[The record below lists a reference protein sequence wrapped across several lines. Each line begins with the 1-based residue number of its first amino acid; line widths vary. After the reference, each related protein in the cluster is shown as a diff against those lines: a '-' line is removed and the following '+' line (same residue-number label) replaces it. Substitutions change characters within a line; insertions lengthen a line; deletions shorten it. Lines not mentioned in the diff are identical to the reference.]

1 MKQELIQEV
10 LQGMLFTLN
19 NEQLQVLQGVL
30 TSVLSRYSISAAET
44 AKVEKD
50 QSNAVILKRFLD
62 AKHLE
67 GCSDKT
73 LSYYKMTV
81 EKTLE
86 SIKKPIRAITTED
99 LRAYLSEYQGD
110 NRISKVTLDNVRRI
124 LSSFFGWLEDEDFI
138 VKSPI
143 RRIHKVK
150 TPNIV
155 KTALNDEELEILRDS
170 CDNLRDVAL
179 LDFLVSTGV
188 RVGELVGLNKDDI
201 DFNERECIVFGK
213 GDKERQVYFD
223 ARTKLHLEKYLE
235 SRKDDCP
242 ALFVSLKKPHNRLT
256 KGGVETIIRKLGEKA
271 EIKNVHP
278 HKMRRTLATTAI
290 DKGMPIEQVQTLL
303 GHTNI
308 NTTLRYAMVK
318 QSNVKQSHKKYI
330 S

>member
-10 LQGMLFTLN
+10 LQGMQFALN
-19 NEQLQVLQGVL
+19 NEQLQILQGVL
-30 TSVLSRYSISAAET
+30 GSVLSRYSLSLAE
-44 AKVEKD
+44 
-50 QSNAVILKRFLD
+50 NADGDEANNAMILKRFLD

-73 LSYYKMTV
+73 INYYKSTV

-86 SIKKPIRAITTED
+86 SIGKPIRAITTED
-99 LRAYLSEYQGD
+99 LRGYLAEYQGD
-110 NRISKVTLDNVRRI
+110 DRISKVTLDNVRRI

-150 TPNIV
+150 TPNVV

-170 CDNLRDVAL
+170 CDNLRDIAL

-201 DFNERECIVFGK
+201 NFNERECIVFGK
-213 GDKERQVYFD
+213 GDKERMVYFD

-235 SRKDDCP
+235 SRDDDNP
-242 ALFVSLKKPHNRLT
+242 ALFVSLHKPHNRLT
-256 KGGVETIIRKLGEKA
+256 RGGVESFMRKLGEKA
-271 EIKNVHP
+271 EVKGIHP
-278 HKMRRTLATTAI
+278 HKMRRTLATMAI
-290 DKGMPIEQVQTLL
+290 DKGMPIEQVQALL
-303 GHTNI
+303 GHARI
-308 NTTLRYAMVK
+308 DTTLKYAMVK
-318 QSNVKQSHKKYI
+318 QSNVKQSHKRYI